1 MFFLRFSRGQELIRR
16 MFQPRNQPVILRA
29 GVLLLLPAL
38 SLCQGASAR
47 ADGALVGVPGWTSGS
62 QTFIRARPSA
72 LTPPVAKVP
81 TRTPVYVWGRY
92 EDWYRVETKDHIFGW
107 VHKDY
112 IDARRLRKVRPISH
126 FKAKEASDKTS
137 NQTMFGTPEQLKTYR
152 ARYGGSGA
160 VKGLALKGIYIA
172 TKPKPASVRVAK
184 VPATRSMRV
193 AQAPRT
199 PIQRLRNAIERQRL
213 ALQKSRVKVA
223 INPAPKAAPR
233 VRVAANPVAKTA
245 TRVNVSAKSA
255 PQAALPHVRVAKAAP
270 WVPVT
275 PAQAPDVDLNPSSGG
290 TLLSPPT
297 PQELGTDRNAG
308 DDLRVAPDAL
318 APDASSLAARVRSWN
333 PSPIGVA
340 PSSPRVNPAS
350 AAGSRGKSPVMA
362 PPVAI
367 FTAPRAPFAARPR
380 VNGGAMLVY
389 PAIVLPRAPVAPSEA
404 RTPLAPVMAGNNV
417 LMTTAP
423 AVSKA
428 TPEGPSLEQLHIVAW
443 QTRKR
448 AKEQKWKWLQL
459 QKVNQWKWR
468 QAQAQKRAAQ
478 AQLRRQQLAKIRQ
491 NRYAYVSSRKGDQ
504 RKKLIAREGLI
515 KQLPPNVPGGTIAP
529 MPISSEEILRARER
543 YLKKNQSQAASQ
555 VAPIPADPGSPFVP
569 SGLSSP
575 APLRGLTKKLSVLL
589 FGSRQQKTQTAQEL
603 SASSAASESL
613 SRYDASPSAASTT
626 TSSMPVPFPVPS
638 APVQPSSVA
647 LSRGGSPRDRAAL
660 AWRSGVATQ
669 ALSYRGMPYRF
680 GAASPSRG
688 FDCSGLIYFLL
699 RQRGL
704 NPPRTAA
711 GYRTYGQA
719 VARGRWQAG
728 DLILFANTYK
738 HGISHIGVYLK
749 DGKFVHAASTG
760 QGVRV
765 DSLQTGYFASKYWG
779 ARRVN

>member
-1 MFFLRFSRGQELIRR
+1 MKRRFWRLPSTKKERFDALVWFLFGARGRWGRGFFSSKIQELIRR
-16 MFQPRNQPVILRA
+16 MLQPRNKPVILCA

-38 SLCQGASAR
+38 SLARGAGVR

-92 EDWYRVETKDHIFGW
+92 QDWYRVETKDHVFGW

-112 IDARRLRKVRPISH
+112 IDARRLRKVKTISH

-137 NQTMFGTPEQLKTYR
+137 NQTMFGTPDQLKTYR

-160 VKGLALKGIYIA
+160 VKGLALKGIYVA
-172 TKPKPASVRVAK
+172 SRPKAAPVRLAKKPAV
-184 VPATRSMRV
+184 RV

-199 PIQRLRNAIERQRL
+199 PIQRLRSAIAKQRV
-213 ALQKSRVKVA
+213 AMQKPR
-223 INPAPKAAPR
+223 IAPR
-233 VRVAANPVAKTA
+233 VRVASRP
-245 TRVNVSAKSA
+245 
-255 PQAALPHVRVAKAAP
+255 PF
-270 WVPVT
+270 VPVI
-275 PAQAPDVDLNPSSGG
+275 PSQAPGVELNPSSAGG

-308 DDLRVAPDAL
+308 NDLRVAPDAL
-318 APDASSLAARVRSWN
+318 APDASSLANRVRTWN
-333 PSPIGVA
+333 PSPATA
-340 PSSPRVNPAS
+340 PPRTPRISPAKGSKRALKPPVLAPRV
-350 AAGSRGKSPVMA
+350 AAVPSPVIA
-362 PPVAI
+362 L
-367 FTAPRAPFAARPR
+367 PR
-380 VNGGAMLVY
+380 VPLTSSG
-389 PAIVLPRAPVAPSEA
+389 PE
-404 RTPLAPVMAGNNV
+404 TPLAPVVSGSNV
-417 LMTTAP
+417 LMAPAPVMTRTAP
-423 AVSKA
+423 RGLS
-428 TPEGPSLEQLHIVAW
+428 PEQLHILAW
-443 QTRKR
+443 QARKH
-448 AKEQKWKWLQL
+448 AKQQKWKWLQV
-459 QKVNQWKWR
+459 QKVKQWKWHLV
-468 QAQAQKRAAQ
+468 QAQQRAAQ
-478 AQLRRQQLAKIRQ
+478 AQGRREWAAKQRR
-491 NRYAYVSSRKGDQ
+491 NRYAFLSARKGEQ
-504 RKKLIAREGLI
+504 RKNLATRNGLAPKKLPSDIS
-515 KQLPPNVPGGTIAP
+515 GGALA
-529 MPISSEEILRARER
+529 PISPEEILRARDR
-543 YLKKNQSQAASQ
+543 WLKDHGSQPAAQ
-555 VAPIPADPGSPFVP
+555 VAPIPANPGTPFAP

-575 APLRGLTKKLSVLL
+575 APLSGLSKKLSVLL
-589 FGSRQQKTQTAQEL
+589 FGSRQAKTQTAQEL
-603 SASSAASESL
+603 SASSVSSESE
-613 SRYDASPSAASTT
+613 SGMGEPDSPTT

-638 APVQPSSVA
+638 SAASSLAP
-647 LSRGGSPRDRAAL
+647 SRGGSPRDRANS
-660 AWRSGVATQ
+660 AWSKGMATQ

-719 VARGRWQAG
+719 VGRGQWQAG

-765 DSLQTGYFASKYWG
+765 DSLSKGYFASKYWG
-779 ARRVN
+779 ARRVK